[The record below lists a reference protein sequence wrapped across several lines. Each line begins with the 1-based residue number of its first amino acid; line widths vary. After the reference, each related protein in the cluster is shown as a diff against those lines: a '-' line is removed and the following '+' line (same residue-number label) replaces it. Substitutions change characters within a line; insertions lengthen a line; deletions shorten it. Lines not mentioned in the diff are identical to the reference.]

1 MSFID
6 LCPKKKKKNN
16 KSEIIVR
23 DMKDT
28 KTKEDQ

>member
-16 KSEIIVR
+16 KRGIIIR
-23 DMKDT
+23 IIEREKP
-28 KTKEDQ
+28 KET